1 MEDTVHRLFF
11 FASSRSKTITVSSST
26 REPIAQV
33 FRGISQP
40 AIALWLTCHPNTLLV
55 RTPARASPIRV
66 PVNGTRRPN
75 RKLLSALE
83 TPTPRRCLG
92 GRRSDGEG
100 VAGGELREVVIETQ
114 NGFGVEPRYPA
125 WWVYLNSLVQV
136 YLFLVRDYKLIK
148 AHQ

>member
-1 MEDTVHRLFF
+1 MEVKAHRLFF
-11 FASSRSKTITVSSST
+11 CFFPIKDNHSVIINPRADSASLPRHLSTSHRSLADLPSQHASRPHSRSCKSDPRS
-26 REPIAQV
+26 
-33 FRGISQP
+33 
-40 AIALWLTCHPNTLLV
+40 
-55 RTPARASPIRV
+55 
-66 PVNGTRRPN
+66 VNGTRRLN